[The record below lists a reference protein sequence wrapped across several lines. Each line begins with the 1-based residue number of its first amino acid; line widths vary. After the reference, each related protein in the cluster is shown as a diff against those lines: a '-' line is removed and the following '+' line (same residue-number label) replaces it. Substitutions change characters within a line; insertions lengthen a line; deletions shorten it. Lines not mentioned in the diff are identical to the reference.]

1 MMSATKRF
9 LEDISEHV
17 SAILDIPYDEAVDIV
32 MEYANAHEGSG
43 FDIKADDVAQ
53 EYLSKKKKIVLDEE
67 DEDFPKIKEEWFT
80 QARNIKDTKELTA
93 FIDHLFNDYAHD
105 YGTVVHAI
113 TASVLATAW
122 MGASIEGITGFQ
134 ASCITWIFI
143 KNWSY
148 PNNKTGLGIINF
160 DNMLYP
166 QYEKQFSKKISSSI
180 WEALQKEAKNRL
192 ETSSDYSHPDVVTHW
207 QSIVDGVVPFGYEVD
222 LEDE

>member
-1 MMSATKRF
+1 MSATKRF

-32 MEYANAHEGSG
+32 MEYANTHEGLG
-43 FDIKADDVAQ
+43 FDIEADDIAK
-53 EYLSKKKKIVLDEE
+53 EYLSKKKKIVLDED
-67 DEDFPKIKEEWFT
+67 DENFPKIKEEWFAK
-80 QARNIKDTKELTA
+80 ARNIENTKELMA
-93 FIDHLFNDYAHD
+93 FINHLFNDYSHD

-113 TASVLATAW
+113 SASVLATAW
-122 MGASIEGITGFQ
+122 MGASTEGITGFQ
-134 ASCITWIFI
+134 ASCIMWLFI

-148 PNNKTGLGIINF
+148 PNNKTGLAIINF

-166 QYEKQFSKKISSSI
+166 QYEKKFSKRITSSI

-192 ETSSDYSHPDVVTHW
+192 ETSSDHAHPDVVAHW